1 MAEITFTLPDFPR
14 INQLKDKYQGRL
26 DNNASWDC
34 VPASLSDG
42 LTWLT
47 GHSYHE
53 GELKAAVYGARYQ
66 GGQAASAYVGYCEK
80 QGAALA
86 PYNAEP
92 AQLVAK
98 IHRELEVRHPVIATI
113 PSEWGIPRVDQN
125 PAGYTTHVII
135 FCGFGSG
142 ALRADNP
149 WIAPEWHDGDDA
161 YWEAR
166 LCDFQIWIMTGTGQ
180 SAGDLV
186 PQGWH
191 DDGNVLTAP
200 NGQKVVLGFR
210 TYILSHAWYPQDVP
224 LAAEVATP
232 ASSEQCFRYTF
243 LTYTPATNV
252 VPHDAVDMLEAQ
264 VTSLQS
270 QLSGAQTQVTTLQGQ
285 VGDLQSQVA
294 GLQAEVTD
302 LQAQLSSAPAPTT
315 TPTKSPKVL
324 GLFRSHSQHS

>member
-1 MAEITFTLPDFPR
+1 MSHYSCKKTRQFRQEDKKTAMAEITFTLPHFPQ
-14 INQLKDKYQGRL
+14 INQLRDKYQGRL

-47 GHSYHE
+47 RHLYHE
-53 GELKAAVYGARYQ
+53 GELKAAVYGARYK

-80 QGAALA
+80 QGVALA

-92 AQLVAK
+92 AQLVAR
-98 IHRELEVRHPVIATI
+98 IHRELESRRPVIATI

-125 PAGYTTHVII
+125 PAGYTTHVIT
-135 FCGFGSG
+135 FCGYGPG

-166 LCDFQIWIMTGTGQ
+166 LCDFQIWVMSDSGQ
-180 SAGDLV
+180 STEAGGGVV

-191 DDGNVLTAP
+191 DDGKVLTGP
-200 NGQKVVLGFR
+200 NGQHVVLGFR
-210 TYILSHAWYPQDVP
+210 DYVLAHDWDPKDVP
-224 LAAEVATP
+224 LAAEVPVTGG
-232 ASSEQCFRYTF
+232 SEQRFKYTI
-243 LTYTPATNV
+243 LTYTSATNV

-270 QLSGAQTQVTTLQGQ
+270 QLSA
-285 VGDLQSQVA
+285 A
-294 GLQAEVTD
+294 
-302 LQAQLSSAPAPTT
+302 QAQAPTPAGT
-315 TPTKSPKVL
+315 PKVL
-324 GLFRSHSQHS
+324 GIFRSHLQHT